1 MVNIPFFMPT
11 INHMIKTK
19 KSPLIMGILNVTPD
33 SFSDGGHFFSPKKAI
48 DHAYQMLD
56 EGADMIDIG
65 GESTK
70 PGALPVPIDEEIA
83 RIKPVLEALKN
94 ETNLYL
100 SLDTNKAKV
109 MELGLDLGVSMIND
123 VYALRNEGAM
133 DVIAKSSCD
142 VCLMHMQGKPQT
154 MQKNPQY
161 NDVVNEVKS
170 FLSDRINACIKND
183 IHQDRIVIDP
193 GFGFGKTFEDNL
205 NVFNSITQ
213 FQDLKSPMLIG
224 ISRKSMMR
232 TIIGDNEDDII
243 QLSAFMAA
251 LAAQR
256 GASILRVHDVKE
268 TQKALNYFSW

>member
-70 PGALPVPIDEEIA
+70 PGALPVSIDEEIA

-154 MQKNPQY
+154 MQTNPQY

>member
-11 INHMIKTK
+11 INHMIKTN

-33 SFSDGGHFFSPKKAI
+33 SFSDGGHFFSAKKAI

-70 PGALPVPIDEEIA
+70 PGALPVSIDEEIA

-100 SLDTNKAKV
+100 SLDTNKAEV

-205 NVFNSITQ
+205 NIFNSITQ

-224 ISRKSMMR
+224 ISRKSMIR
-232 TIIGDNEDDII
+232 KIIGDNEDDII

-251 LAAQR
+251 LASQR
-256 GASILRVHDVKE
+256 GTSILRVHDVKE

>member
-33 SFSDGGHFFSPKKAI
+33 SFSDGGHFFSSKKAI
-48 DHAYQMLD
+48 DHAFQMLD

-70 PGALPVPIDEEIA
+70 PGALPVPIDEEMA

-123 VYALRNEGAM
+123 VYALRNEGTM

-154 MQKNPQY
+154 MQTNPQY

-170 FLSDRINACIKND
+170 FLSDRINACLKND

-193 GFGFGKTFEDNL
+193 GFGFGKTFDDNL
-205 NVFNSITQ
+205 NVFNSIAQ
-213 FQDLKSPMLIG
+213 FQDLKSLMLIG
-224 ISRKSMMR
+224 ISRKSMIR

>member
-56 EGADMIDIG
+56 EGADIIDIG

-154 MQKNPQY
+154 MQTNPQY

-224 ISRKSMMR
+224 ISRKSMIR

-251 LAAQR
+251 LASQR

-268 TQKALNYFSW
+268 TQKALNYFS

>member
-100 SLDTNKAKV
+100 SLDTNKAEV

-154 MQKNPQY
+154 MQTNPQY

-170 FLSDRINACIKND
+170 FLSDRINACLKND

-268 TQKALNYFSW
+268 TQKALNYFS

>member
-70 PGALPVPIDEEIA
+70 PGALPVSIDEEIA

-154 MQKNPQY
+154 MQTNPQY

-170 FLSDRINACIKND
+170 FLSDRINACLKND

-224 ISRKSMMR
+224 ISRKSMIR

-268 TQKALNYFSW
+268 TQKALNYFS

>member
-33 SFSDGGHFFSPKKAI
+33 SFSDGGNFFSPKKAI
-48 DHAYQMLD
+48 DHAFQMLD

-70 PGALPVPIDEEIA
+70 PGALPVSIDEEIA

-170 FLSDRINACIKND
+170 FLSDRINACLKND

-205 NVFNSITQ
+205 NVFNSITH

-268 TQKALNYFSW
+268 TQRALNYFS

>member
-11 INHMIKTK
+11 INQMIKTK
-19 KSPLIMGILNVTPD
+19 KSPLIMGILNITPD

-154 MQKNPQY
+154 MQK
-161 NDVVNEVKS
+161 KS
-170 FLSDRINACIKND
+170 
-183 IHQDRIVIDP
+183 
-193 GFGFGKTFEDNL
+193 
-205 NVFNSITQ
+205 SIQ
-213 FQDLKSPMLIG
+213 
-224 ISRKSMMR
+224 
-232 TIIGDNEDDII
+232 
-243 QLSAFMAA
+243 
-251 LAAQR
+251 
-256 GASILRVHDVKE
+256 
-268 TQKALNYFSW
+268 

>member
-11 INHMIKTK
+11 INHMIKTN

-33 SFSDGGHFFSPKKAI
+33 SFSDGGYFFSPKKAI

-70 PGALPVPIDEEIA
+70 PGALPVSIDEEIA

-205 NVFNSITQ
+205 NVFNSMTQ

-251 LAAQR
+251 LASQR